1 MRTDVWQRGIWVVMG
16 MAVLVVAGCRAPRPS
31 FNFWAP
37 FGSSRVAP
45 PKTGSYN
52 TPENYYPNGSVP
64 AVGGAA
70 SGSVPAATTK
80 QAPVTP
86 VRPSSNFPIDSS
98 SSPSGFG
105 SANDVNDVRVGKWRP
120 PNHVPQ
126 LRSVSFDRNAA
137 PATVSPPQVPT
148 VRIPTKGGA
157 VGGEPQQLRPNQTS
171 IAIPMKTAS
180 KAVPDP
186 AVVRVGFETTPT
198 SQPAATAEG
207 WNRRGAIAPK

>member
-70 SGSVPAATTK
+70 SGSAPAATTK

-105 SANDVNDVRVGKWRP
+105 SVNDVNDVRVGKWRS

-126 LRSVSFDRNAA
+126 VRSVSFDRNAA
-137 PATVSPPQVPT
+137 PAAVLPAKVPT

-171 IAIPMKTAS
+171 IAIPMTTAS

-198 SQPAATAEG
+198 SQPAATAGG
-207 WNRRGAIAPK
+207 WNRRGPIAPK